1 MNITHPL
8 ISKQAQIIT
17 PAFVWAVRLCLDRVA
32 MRRSAV
38 MFRGQSRVGKSRCAV
53 FVAEQ
58 LKKQFPEC
66 HVVLHIALKRKDS
79 RPNLLRELCY
89 SESIHPKERVDL
101 RYHLVAHVESLLVG
115 QQAGQY
121 ILVIDEI
128 QRLLPVDYFDLA
140 DIYNLL
146 QVKNICMTL
155 IAFAQPHID
164 EQITMINKRRDQQLI
179 ARFLTE
185 ILTYPGCRGVDELGV
200 ILNAYDTGSEFPSG
214 SGTSYTA
221 HFIPKAFSA
230 GFRLALATESL
241 WLELSASTSGNY
253 TNNIPMDHLCES
265 VLNLLLSLAAKDS
278 TSMELDPHWVSEA
291 VQKSN
296 LRAFCDAL

>member
-1 MNITHPL
+1 MSTTHPL
-8 ISKQAQIIT
+8 ICHQAQIIT
-17 PAFVWAVRLCLDRVA
+17 PAFIWAVRLCLDRVA
-32 MRRSAV
+32 LRRSAV

-58 LKKQFPEC
+58 LKKQFPGC
-66 HVVLHIALKRKDS
+66 HVVSHMALKRKDS
-79 RPNLLRELCY
+79 RPNLCRELCY
-89 SESIHPKERVDL
+89 SENILPNERVEL
-101 RYHLVAHVESLLVG
+101 RYHIVAHVESLLAG
-115 QQAGQY
+115 QHAGQY
-121 ILVIDEI
+121 VLIVDEI
-128 QRLLPVDYFDLA
+128 QKFLPIDFFILA
-140 DIYNLL
+140 DLYNLL
-146 QVKNICMTL
+146 QVKKICMTL
-155 IAFAQPHID
+155 IAFAQPDID
-164 EQITMINKRRDQQLI
+164 AVITLIKATREKQLT

-200 ILNAYDTGSEFPSG
+200 ILNAYDMGSEFPSG

-230 GFRLALATESL
+230 GFRLARVTEPL
-241 WLELSASTSGNY
+241 WRELSASTSGNY
-253 TNNIPMDHLCES
+253 MNNIPMEHLCES

-278 TSMELDPHWVSEA
+278 TSMDIDPRWISEA